1 MTILM
6 SIIVIQAIASAISI
20 PTEMDNINLHLK
32 DGQVVSITKKEWK
45 RGKRFSDESTFV
57 YMRDKKLYVIEKE
70 NIESIRYESVNTHNK
85 TVDFMEEY
93 AKIQPLKEEAKQYY
107 HTKKHKRG
115 RFSQVLGVGAV
126 CVGATVAPLVL
137 VVSPI
142 PLVQAVNR
150 LKKVDYQYCLKG
162 KEWKKL
168 KSYHK
173 EQIKYFKEKATI

>member
-1 MTILM
+1 M

-20 PTEMDNINLHLK
+20 PTEMDNINIHLH
-32 DGQVVSITKKEWK
+32 DGEVVSITKKEWK
-45 RGKRFSDESTFV
+45 RGKRFSDESTLV

-70 NIESIRYESVNTHNK
+70 NIESIRYESVKTHNK

-107 HTKKHKRG
+107 HTKKHKQG

-126 CVGATVAPLVL
+126 CVGATVAPLIL

-142 PLVQAVNR
+142 PLVQAVSR
-150 LKKVDYQYCLKG
+150 LKKVDFQYCLKG
-162 KEWKKL
+162 NEWKEL
-168 KSYHK
+168 KQYHK